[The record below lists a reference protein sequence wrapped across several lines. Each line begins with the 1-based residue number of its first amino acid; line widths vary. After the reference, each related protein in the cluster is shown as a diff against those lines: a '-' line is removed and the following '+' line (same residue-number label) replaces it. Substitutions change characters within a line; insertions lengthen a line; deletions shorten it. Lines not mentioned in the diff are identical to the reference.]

1 MTELDIIRMIQSIH
15 NPFLDSFF
23 QLVTMLGESFMI
35 MTIILGVYWC
45 IDKRWGEYI
54 GYSFFT
60 SSLLNNT
67 IKNIVKA
74 KRPMGEEGIRS
85 LRVHTATGYSFPS
98 GHTQG
103 AASTYGALY
112 LLLKKYR
119 YAFVFI
125 IIILLVGLSRLY
137 LGVHYPKDVLGGMI
151 FGGLSSYITYQLFK
165 WSKNRKQLYLI
176 TLIIFLP
183 FVFNSSVDFARSI
196 GGFIGFII
204 GISFEAKFVKF
215 KIDSSP
221 LKKVLRFTIGVG
233 ILLILNVLFYRLSIE
248 ATYLKFLKESL
259 VSFIGFGVYPY
270 LFKKN

>member
-23 QLVTMLGESFMI
+23 QITTMLGENFMI
-35 MTIILGVYWC
+35 MIIILGVYWC
-45 IDKRWGEYI
+45 INKRWGEYVA
-54 GYSFFT
+54 YSFFT
-60 SSLLNNT
+60 SAVLNNT

-74 KRPMGEEGIRS
+74 KRPIGEEGIRS

-112 LLLKKYR
+112 LLLKKYKC
-119 YAFVFI
+119 AIIFI
-125 IIILLVGLSRLY
+125 IIIFIVGVSRLY
-137 LGVHYPKDVLGGMI
+137 LGVHYPKDVLGGI
-151 FGGLSSYITYQLFK
+151 ILGGLSSYITYQLFK
-165 WSKNRKQLYLI
+165 RSKNQIQLYLI

-183 FVFNSSVDFARSI
+183 FVLNSSVDFARSL

-204 GISFEAKFVKF
+204 GISFEATFVKF
-215 KIDSSP
+215 KIERSP
-221 LKKVLRFTIGVG
+221 LKKILRFTVGVG
-233 ILLILNVLFYRLSIE
+233 ILVIINVLFYHLSIKG
-248 ATYLKFLKESL
+248 TCLKFLKESI

-270 LFKKN
+270 LFKKQ